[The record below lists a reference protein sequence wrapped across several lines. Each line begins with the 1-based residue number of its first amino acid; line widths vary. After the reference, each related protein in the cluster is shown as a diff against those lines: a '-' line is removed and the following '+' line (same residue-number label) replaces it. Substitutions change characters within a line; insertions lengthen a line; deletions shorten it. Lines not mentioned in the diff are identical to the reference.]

1 MRQTLAISVEPA
13 ENSLATWV
21 NDLGPSS
28 ACFCCGAP
36 LFPSIESRS
45 TGQLSLSLSCPLCG
59 AGVDWVETLGAKNL
73 ATELA
78 TV

>member
-1 MRQTLAISVEPA
+1 MRQTLATLVEPA
-13 ENSLATWV
+13 GNSLAMWV
-21 NDLGPSS
+21 KDLGPSS

-36 LFPSIESRS
+36 LFPSIEGQP

-59 AGVDWVETLGAKNL
+59 AGVDWVETLGANSL
-73 ATELA
+73 ASELA